1 MIGIYLF
8 NMRAQPKTFTLS
20 NGSKVTARQIADS
33 IPCSISLARARLNS
47 SNDPDYI
54 YMPKGKRIDGGHPYY
69 LEMIKTKEDKKKT
82 RSVVKKHYVEGDL
95 KAIYDPFFKL
105 AMKVI

>member
-1 MIGIYLF
+1 
-8 NMRAQPKTFTLS
+8 
-20 NGSKVTARQIADS
+20 
-33 IPCSISLARARLNS
+33 
-47 SNDPDYI
+47 
-54 YMPKGKRIDGGHPYY
+54 MPKGKRIDGGHPYY